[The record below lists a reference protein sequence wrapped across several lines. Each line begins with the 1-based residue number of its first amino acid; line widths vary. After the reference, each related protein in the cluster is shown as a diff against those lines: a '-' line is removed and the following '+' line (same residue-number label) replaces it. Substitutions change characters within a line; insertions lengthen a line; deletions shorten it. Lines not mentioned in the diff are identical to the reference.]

1 MSPLHRRPNPDTQAA
16 MTNKLL
22 GVLSAMPEE
31 ISHFADDSGGRTVL
45 GGLSYLHGH
54 IAGREA
60 VFVETGMGK
69 VNAAMAAALMLDRFG
84 CGALMFC
91 GVAGGLDPALGVGDV
106 VIATRN
112 IQHDYGAEQ
121 EAGFKTYQ
129 PGAPPLPGLDDTHG
143 YDLPASLVE
152 RLRAAVWGLLLE
164 PLAAAVGVGVR
175 TPSIHFGPV
184 VTGDCFINSERTRR
198 RLHETYGAL
207 AAEMEGGAVAQVAER
222 FGGLPFINV
231 RCLSDLASSD
241 SHVDFAAFLPAA
253 TRYASLVAH
262 RLAPLI

>member
-1 MSPLHRRPNPDTQAA
+1 
-16 MTNKLL
+16 MTSKHL

-31 ISHFADDSGGRTVL
+31 ISHFADDSGGRTTV
-45 GGLSYLHGH
+45 GGLSFLHGH
-54 IAGREA
+54 IAGRAA

-69 VNAAMAAALMLDRFG
+69 VNAAMAASLLLDRFD

-121 EAGFKTYQ
+121 ELGFKTYQ
-129 PGAPPLPGLDDTHG
+129 PGAPPLPGFPDMHG
-143 YDLPASLVE
+143 YDAAPALVE
-152 RLRAAVWGLLLE
+152 RLRAAVAGLVLA
-164 PLAAAVGVGVR
+164 PLDSSVGVGVR
-175 TPSIHFGPV
+175 TPAIHFGPV
-184 VTGDCFINSERTRR
+184 VTGDVFINSDRTRR
-198 RLHETYGAL
+198 RLQETYSAL
-207 AAEMEGGAVAQVAER
+207 ACEMEGGAVAQVAER
-222 FGGLPFINV
+222 FGGVPFVNV

-241 SHVDFAAFLPAA
+241 SHIDFEAFLPVA

-262 RLAPLI
+262 RLAPVI